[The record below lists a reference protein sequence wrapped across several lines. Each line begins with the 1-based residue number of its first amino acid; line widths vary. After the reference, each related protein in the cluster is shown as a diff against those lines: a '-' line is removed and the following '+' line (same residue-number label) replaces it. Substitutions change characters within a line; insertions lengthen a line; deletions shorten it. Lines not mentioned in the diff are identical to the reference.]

1 MRLLYSTRETYP
13 TFRVDLTELFSHQLA
28 MAGWVV
34 SWHMRGA
41 APGAHRI
48 EHSAQDETVHVGAV
62 ARSGRL
68 SWLRDL
74 FLSIAHDL
82 RLWGLVRR
90 GSFDAVQVRDKP
102 FAGLVAAIAARVAR
116 LPFFYWM
123 SFPYPEADIF
133 RARDPEHPAGTGRR
147 AYYRLR
153 GVLTAWLL
161 YRVVLPMARHVFVQS
176 DRMLQDVAQH
186 GIPVSKM
193 TPVPMGIDV
202 DRAQAAELA
211 PVEDAR
217 IQGRLPLVYLGTM
230 VRLRRVDV
238 LLQALA
244 LVREQEPRAIL
255 VMIGNASERDMS
267 YLHAEAAR
275 LGLSEHVIFTGFVP
289 LQAAW
294 SWVRV
299 AAVCLSPC
307 RPSPVL
313 DCGTPT
319 KIIEYLAWG
328 KPVVANHHP
337 DQTAVIESSHCGVL
351 VDFSASGFAQGV
363 LTVLRDASVS
373 ERAARLGREW
383 VRQHR
388 DYPIIAGALDRR
400 YRELLASPAAA
411 ASAVAGGSGR

>member
-13 TFRVDLTELFSHQLA
+13 TFRVDLTELFSRQLA
-28 MAGWVV
+28 GAGWQI
-34 SWHMRGA
+34 SWHMRAATTGA
-41 APGAHRI
+41 QRV
-48 EHSAQDETVHVGAV
+48 ERSAQGQTVHVGAL
-62 ARSGRL
+62 AGSGRL
-68 SWLRDL
+68 SAWRDL
-74 FLSIAHDL
+74 ALSLAHEL
-82 RLWGLVRR
+82 RLWRLITSR
-90 GSFDAVQVRDKP
+90 GYDAVQVRDKP
-102 FAGLVAAIAARVAR
+102 FAGLVAALAARLVGM
-116 LPFFYWM
+116 PFFYWM
-123 SFPYPEADIF
+123 SFPYPEADLF
-133 RARDPEHPAGTGRR
+133 RARDSEQPLGAGRR
-147 AYYRLR
+147 MFYRLR
-153 GVLTAWLL
+153 GVLTGWLL
-161 YRVVLPMARHVFVQS
+161 YRAVLPLARHVFVQS
-176 DRMLQDVAQH
+176 DRMLQDVAQR
-186 GIPVSKM
+186 GVPVSRM
-193 TPVPMGIDV
+193 TAVPMGIDV
-202 DRAQAAELA
+202 DQTQAVEIA
-211 PVEDAR
+211 PATDPR
-217 IQGRLPLVYLGTM
+217 IRGRLPLVYLGTM

-319 KIIEYLAWG
+319 KIVEYLAWG